1 MNLYMKR
8 SLRSKLKSFF
18 IGEKKSLVNKKTG
31 MWSQIG
37 QDYFSYLIH
46 NQKRNGFFVEVG
58 GYHPYLYSNSLFLE
72 SELGWDGIIF
82 EIDKIACELI
92 KKKRNCSI
100 IESDILKIEQE
111 TLSSY
116 IPKRVDFLSIDIDPN
131 ISNLKALKKFID
143 LPSRYSFITFEHNQG
158 RNASKNSKI
167 QEEGFKE
174 LSSRS
179 YKRIAKDVLLNSKS
193 TEDWYID
200 INAEEFLNYKV
211 INALNKTS
219 NVEYLEIIEMAK
231 KVFSEK

>member
-1 MNLYMKR
+1 MKR
-8 SLRSKLKSFF
+8 SLRSKFKSLF

-46 NQKRNGFFVEVG
+46 NQKRNGFFIEVG

-72 SELGWDGIIF
+72 SELGWNGIIF
-82 EIDKIACELI
+82 EIDKVACELI
-92 KKKRNCSI
+92 KNKRNCLI
-100 IESDILKIEQE
+100 IESDILKIEQD
-111 TLSSY
+111 LLLSY

-131 ISNLKALKKFID
+131 ISNLKALKKFIE

-158 RNASKNSKI
+158 RDASNNFKI
-167 QEEGFKE
+167 QEQGCKE
-174 LSSRS
+174 LLSRN

-200 INAEEFLNYKV
+200 KNAEEFLNNKV
-211 INALNKTS
+211 INALNETS
-219 NVEYLEIIEMAK
+219 NLEYHEIIEIAK
-231 KVFSEK
+231 KALL